1 MVPVQGG
8 ISIDVLTEQWSPA
21 LTIVKVVGA
30 VHDLLAS
37 TRFTTAEDRAGHDRT
52 AREWTELYARE

>member
-1 MVPVQGG
+1 MLPVQGG
-8 ISIDVLTEQWSPA
+8 TSIDILTDQWSPA
-21 LTIVKVVGA
+21 LTIVKVVSA

-37 TRFTTAEDRAGHDRT
+37 TRFTTTEDRAEHDRM

>member
-1 MVPVQGG
+1 MVALQGG

-37 TRFTTAEDRAGHDRT
+37 TRFTTTEERAEHDRT